1 MYNNNKI
8 KHEVVIFFFIM
19 GKTFRICEF
28 HNYEQWIIFADDM
41 FKHWKAEEMLS
52 REECKKSQMGVMLA
66 NTWKQQ
72 SPFCVP
78 SQAFHMNSC

>member
-1 MYNNNKI
+1 MNFIFPLISEFWAKQQSEKRTLYIMYNNNKI

-41 FKHWKAEEMLS
+41 FKH
-52 REECKKSQMGVMLA
+52 
-66 NTWKQQ
+66 
-72 SPFCVP
+72 
-78 SQAFHMNSC
+78 